1 VTYASLCNETYEN
14 ALRLPANSM
23 LKISTTLR
31 LIVTANL
38 FVSFT
43 GLLLAQSALIIS
55 PQSLPYGAVGSSYSA
70 QLSANG
76 SGNYQWSVS
85 QGSLP
90 PGLSLGP
97 TSGTIAGTPTTG
109 GSYPFTVMV
118 LDTQTQ
124 QTASKTYT
132 VGIMYITNSSPLPSA
147 TTSMSY
153 SVTFNA
159 ADGPAG
165 NYNWSIDTTPPGLM
179 LGATTGTLSGTPTT
193 SGTFNFN
200 ITVTESA
207 PPGVAAFPT
216 LSTSKAFSLII
227 QPATGSGLTISP
239 SSLPFGAL
247 GSSYSAQLRANGSGF
262 YRWAVTQGSLPPGLS
277 LGGANGTMSGTT
289 SAGGT
294 YPFVVTVTDL
304 RTEQV
309 GSAGFAIGILNISNS
324 SPLPS
329 GSTSSPYSVS
339 FNASDGPPGA
349 ATWSIDMPPGGLTL
363 SGNVLSGNPSMTG
376 TFNFNIT
383 VTVGG
388 LSVTKGF
395 ALTIG
400 SSLTITDP
408 PVLPAGDVNV
418 QYGYSFNVVGGPA
431 SFSWSLAGGAPP
443 PGTKAFDL
451 FDPSVRT
458 VSGTPS
464 GTGTF
469 TFTVQVQDH
478 AQNTAMKQF
487 SLTINP
493 ALAISNT
500 SLPGGTTGASYA
512 QVITASGGTPPYTFS
527 IANAPP
533 GLSIDPKSGLLTGT
547 PTTAG
552 PFSPVVMVKDF
563 ASQGV
568 FPGTASKTFSLTIAS
583 STPEVTAAPESLS
596 FTGAAG
602 GDSPPAQVIVALP
615 AGVST
620 AGFQVVIDSGQ
631 DGSAPAAWLAVSP
644 TSGNTPARLVV
655 RVDQGSMPAGNYS
668 GRIRVID
675 ASNNPT
681 DVPVTLTLTSAA
693 QLLDI
698 VPRVLHFAAHIQ
710 APGTLDQIIVVRNSG
725 GGGPLGFNA
734 AVLGA
739 SPWIS
744 NVTPNAGQTAHNA
757 PVFLHVRIN
766 TQGLQVGSY
775 HDVIRLSS
783 AAGNVDVSI
792 SLFVAN
798 SGSILG
804 VDITGVT
811 FHGQQSSGYS
821 HAQKIRVLNLGDPGT
836 SVNWAVDVPYGDT
849 LVSPSPASGTAMPA
863 TPGTLTLTPS
873 ANAVSLAAGG
883 YYALVRI
890 SDAQSLN
897 SPQYVVVVLDQRSSS
912 AAAPPDPTPSGLFF
926 TAAAGGA
933 APAAQQVA
941 ISANNTSPFQAAT
954 STTDGGN
961 WLNASPTGGA
971 AGPIAVS
978 VNIAGLAPGIY
989 TGEVD
994 ISTSGAVLG
1003 AMLDAVASVDVTLVV
1018 RPAGTIAA
1026 LEEAPV
1032 ATALAD
1038 VQAAGCT
1045 PSKLALTQTGLVN
1058 NFSVPAQWPAALIV
1072 QLNDDCGAAVTNGSV
1087 VASFSNGD
1095 PPLSLRGDGRDGTYS
1110 TTWQAGVVSPQMVV
1124 TLQAAA
1130 GTLQPATAQLTG
1142 GISQNQAPVLARNG
1156 TLHNLNPV
1164 VGGPLAP
1171 GTISQVYGSGLA
1183 ATTTS
1188 PGVLPLPTTFGG
1200 TFMLIGGISAPLY
1213 YLSSGQL
1220 NVQIPSELAPN
1231 QQYAT
1236 IVSANGAL
1244 TLPDQID
1251 VVPAVPGVAATADGH
1266 VIAQH
1271 GLDYSLV
1278 DAGHPAKPGEYLI
1291 IYLAGMGATN
1301 PGVASGAISP
1311 LAPATMQPTVTVD
1324 GQTAVVVYAGLSPG
1338 SAGLYQI
1345 NFQVPASAQTGDLS
1359 LAVTQNGMA
1368 ANAAK
1373 LPVSQ

>member
-1 VTYASLCNETYEN
+1 
-14 ALRLPANSM
+14 M
-23 LKISTTLR
+23 STTLR
-31 LIVTANL
+31 LVAAVNL

-43 GLLLAQSALIIS
+43 GLLLGQFAPPTIS
-55 PQSLPYGAVGSSYSA
+55 PPSLPDGALGSSYNA
-70 QLSANG
+70 QLTASNG

-97 TSGTIAGTPTTG
+97 TNGTITGTPTTG

-118 LDTQTQ
+118 QDTQTQ
-124 QTASKTYT
+124 QTASKSYT
-132 VGIMYITNSSPLPSA
+132 VGIMYITNSSPLPSG
-147 TTSMSY
+147 TTSTSY
-153 SVTFNA
+153 SVTFNT

-165 NYNWSIDTTPPGLM
+165 NYNWSIDTTPPGLS
-179 LGATTGTLSGTPTT
+179 LSPATGTLSGTPTT

-207 PPGVAAFPT
+207 PPSNLAFPT
-216 LSTSKAFSLII
+216 LTTSKAFSLTI
-227 QPATGSGLTISP
+227 QPPTGSGLTISP
-239 SSLPFGAL
+239 SSLPFGAF
-247 GSSYSAQLRANGSGF
+247 GSGYSAQLRTNGSGS

-277 LGGANGTMSGTT
+277 LGGANGTISGTA

-304 RTEQV
+304 RSQQG
-309 GSAGFAIGILNISNS
+309 GSAGFTIGILNISNS

-339 FNASDGPPGA
+339 FNASDGPPGT
-349 ATWSIDMPPGGLTL
+349 ATWSIDSPPAGLML
-363 SGNVLSGNPSMTG
+363 SGNMLTGNPSATG
-376 TFNFNIT
+376 TFTFNIT

-388 LSVTKGF
+388 LSVMKGF
-395 ALTIG
+395 TLTIG

-408 PVLPAGDVNV
+408 AVLPAGDVNV
-418 QYGYSFNVVGGPA
+418 QYGYGFNVVGGP
-431 SFSWSLAGGAPP
+431 SPFSWSLAGGAPP

-451 FDPSVRT
+451 LDPSVRT
-458 VSGTPS
+458 VSGTPTS
-464 GTGTF
+464 SGTF

-478 AQNTAMKQF
+478 AQNIAIKQF
-487 SLTINP
+487 SLMINP
-493 ALAISNT
+493 TLAISNA

-533 GLSIDPKSGLLTGT
+533 GLSMDPKSGLLTGT

-552 PFSPVVMVKDF
+552 PFSPVVTVKDF

-583 STPEVTAAPESLS
+583 STPEVTATPQSLS

-602 GDSPPAQVIVALP
+602 GDSPPAEVIVALP
-615 AGVST
+615 AGVPT
-620 AGFQVVIDSGQ
+620 AGFQVVNDSGQ
-631 DGSAPAAWLAVSP
+631 DGSAAPAWLTVTP
-644 TSGNTPARLVV
+644 TRGNTPARLVV
-655 RVDQGSMPAGNYS
+655 QVDQGSMPAGNYS

-675 ASNNPT
+675 SSNNPT
-681 DVPVTLTLTSAA
+681 DLPVTLTLTSIASQLNAA
-693 QLLDI
+693 PQ
-698 VPRVLHFAAHIQ
+698 VLHFAARIQ

-725 GGGPLGFNA
+725 GGGPLSFTA
-734 AVLGA
+734 SVLGA

-744 NVTPNAGQTAHNA
+744 SVTPNAGQTAHNA
-757 PVFLHVRIN
+757 PVFLHVRVN

-783 AAGNVDVSI
+783 SAGNIDVNV
-792 SLFVAN
+792 SLFVAA

-821 HAQKIRVLNLGDPGT
+821 HAQRIKVLNLGDPGT
-836 SVNWAVDVPYGDT
+836 TVNWAADVPYGDT
-849 LVSPSPASGTAMPA
+849 LVSPSPASGTAKPA
-863 TPGTLTLTPS
+863 TPGMLTLTPS
-873 ANAVSLAAGG
+873 ANAVSQAAGG

-897 SPQYVVVVLDQRSSS
+897 SPQYVLVVLDQASSS
-912 AAAPPDPTPSGLFF
+912 APAPPDPTPAGLFF

-933 APAAQQVA
+933 TPAAQQVD
-941 ISANNTSPFQAAT
+941 ISANSTSPFEVST
-954 STTDGGN
+954 STTDGSN

-978 VNIAGLAPGIY
+978 VNTAGLAPGIY

-994 ISTSGAVLG
+994 ISTSGMV
-1003 AMLDAVASVDVTLVV
+1003 VSVDVTLVV
-1018 RPAGTIAA
+1018 RPAGTVADIDEIPAA
-1026 LEEAPV
+1026 V
-1032 ATALAD
+1032 N

-1095 PPLSLRGDGRDGTYS
+1095 PPLSLRGDGQNGTYS
-1110 TTWQAGVVSPQMVV
+1110 TTWQAGVVTPQMVV

-1130 GTLQPATAQLTG
+1130 GTLQPATGQLTG
-1142 GISQNQAPVLARNG
+1142 GISQNQAPVLAKNG

-1171 GTISQVYGSGLA
+1171 GTISQVYGGGLA
-1183 ATTTS
+1183 ATTVS
-1188 PGVLPLPTTFGG
+1188 PGVLPLPTTFNG
-1200 TFMLIGGISAPLY
+1200 TFMLIGGFSAPLY
-1213 YLSSGQL
+1213 YLSNGQL
-1220 NVQIPSELAPN
+1220 DVQIPSELAPN

-1251 VVPAVPGVAATADGH
+1251 VVPAVPGVVASSDGQI
-1266 VIAQH
+1266 VAQH

-1278 DAGHPAKPGEYLI
+1278 NTGHPAKPGEYLI

-1301 PGVASGAISP
+1301 PGVASGAVSP
-1311 LAPATMQPTVTVD
+1311 LAPATLQPTVTVD
-1324 GQTAVVVYAGLSPG
+1324 GQTAAVIYAGLTPG
-1338 SAGLYQI
+1338 SVGLYQI
-1345 NFQVPASAQTGDLS
+1345 NFQVPASAQTGDLNVV
-1359 LAVTQNGMA
+1359 VTQNGMA

-1373 LPVSQ
+1373 LQVSQ

>member
-1 VTYASLCNETYEN
+1 
-14 ALRLPANSM
+14 M
-23 LKISTTLR
+23 STTLR
-31 LIVTANL
+31 LVAAVNL

-43 GLLLAQSALIIS
+43 GLLLGQFAPPTIS
-55 PQSLPYGAVGSSYSA
+55 PPSLPDGALGSSYNA
-70 QLSANG
+70 QLTASNG

-97 TSGTIAGTPTTG
+97 TNGTITGTPTTG
-109 GSYPFTVMV
+109 GSYPFTAMV
-118 LDTQTQ
+118 QDTQTQ
-124 QTASKTYT
+124 QAASKSYT
-132 VGIMYITNSSPLPSA
+132 VGIMYITNSSPLPSG
-147 TTSMSY
+147 TTSTSY
-153 SVTFNA
+153 SVTFNT

-165 NYNWSIDTTPPGLM
+165 NYNWSIDATPPGLS
-179 LGATTGTLSGTPTT
+179 LSPATGTLSGTPTT

-207 PPGVAAFPT
+207 PPSNLAFPT
-216 LSTSKAFSLII
+216 LTTSKAFSLTI
-227 QPATGSGLTISP
+227 QPPTGSGLTISP
-239 SSLPFGAL
+239 SSLPFGAF
-247 GSSYSAQLRANGSGF
+247 GSGYSAQLRANGSGS
-262 YRWAVTQGSLPPGLS
+262 YRWAVTQGTLPPGLS
-277 LGGANGTMSGTT
+277 LGGANGTISGTA

-304 RTEQV
+304 RSQQG
-309 GSAGFAIGILNISNS
+309 GSAGFTIGILNISNS

-329 GSTSSPYSVS
+329 GSTQSPYSVS
-339 FNASDGPPGA
+339 FNASDGPPGT
-349 ATWSIDMPPGGLTL
+349 ATWSIDAPPAGLTL
-363 SGNVLSGNPSMTG
+363 SGNVLSGNPSATG
-376 TFNFNIT
+376 TFTFNIT

-388 LSVTKGF
+388 LSVMKGF
-395 ALTIG
+395 SLTIG

-408 PVLPAGDVNV
+408 AVLPAGDVNV
-418 QYGYSFNVVGGPA
+418 PYGYGFNVVGGP
-431 SFSWSLAGGAPP
+431 SPFSWSLAGGAPP

-451 FDPSVRT
+451 SDPSVRT
-458 VSGTPS
+458 VSGTPTSS
-464 GTGTF
+464 GTF
-469 TFTVQVQDH
+469 IFTVQVQDH
-478 AQNTAMKQF
+478 MQNIATKQF
-487 SLTINP
+487 SLMINP
-493 ALAISNT
+493 ALAVSNA
-500 SLPGGTTGASYA
+500 SLPGGITGANYA

-552 PFSPVVMVKDF
+552 PFSPVVTVKDF

-568 FPGTASKTFSLTIAS
+568 FPGTASKTFALTIAS
-583 STPEVTAAPESLS
+583 STPEVTAIPQSLS

-602 GDSPPAQVIVALP
+602 GDSPPAEVIVAVP

-631 DGSAPAAWLAVSP
+631 DGSAAPAWLTVTP
-644 TSGNTPARLVV
+644 RGGNTPARLVV
-655 RVDQGSMPAGNYS
+655 QVDQGSMPAGNYS
-668 GRIRVID
+668 GRIRVSD
-675 ASNNPT
+675 SSNNPT
-681 DVPVTLTLTSAA
+681 DVPVSLTLTTAA
-693 QLLDI
+693 PQLDA
-698 VPRVLHFAAHIQ
+698 VPRVLHFAARIQ
-710 APGTLDQIIVVRNSG
+710 APGTLEQVIVVRNNG
-725 GGGPLGFNA
+725 GGGPLSFSASVIGD
-734 AVLGA
+734 

-744 NVTPNAGQTAHNA
+744 GVTPNAGQTAHNA
-757 PVFLHVRIN
+757 PVFLHVRVN

-783 AAGNVDVSI
+783 AAENVDVNV
-792 SLFVAN
+792 SLFVAA

-821 HAQKIRVLNLGDPGT
+821 HAQRIKVLNLGDPGT
-836 SVNWAVDVPYGDT
+836 TVNWAADVPYGGT
-849 LVSPSPASGTAMPA
+849 LVSRSPASGTAKP
-863 TPGTLTLTPS
+863 TNPGILTLTPS
-873 ANAVSLAAGG
+873 ANALSQAAGG

-897 SPQYVVVVLDQRSSS
+897 SPQYVLVVLDQASSS
-912 AAAPPDPTPSGLFF
+912 APAPPDPTPGGLFF

-933 APAAQQVA
+933 TPAAQQVD
-941 ISANNTSPFQAAT
+941 IDANSTSPFEVST
-954 STTDGGN
+954 SSTDGAN

-971 AGPIAVS
+971 AGPITVS
-978 VNIAGLAPGIY
+978 VNTAGLAPAIY

-994 ISTSGAVLG
+994 ISTSGMV
-1003 AMLDAVASVDVTLVV
+1003 VSVDVTLVV
-1018 RPAGTIAA
+1018 RPAGTIADIDEIPA
-1026 LEEAPV
+1026 AV
-1032 ATALAD
+1032 N

-1072 QLNDDCGAAVTNGSV
+1072 QLSDDCGAAVTNGSV

-1095 PPLSLRGDGRDGTYS
+1095 PPLSLRGDGQNGTYS
-1110 TTWQAGVVSPQMVV
+1110 TTWQAGVVTPEIVV

-1142 GISQNQAPVLARNG
+1142 GISQNQAPVLAKNG

-1183 ATTTS
+1183 ATTVS
-1188 PGVLPLPTTFGG
+1188 PGVLPLPTTFNG
-1200 TFMLIGGISAPLY
+1200 TFMLIGGFSAPLY
-1213 YLSSGQL
+1213 YLSNGQL
-1220 NVQIPSELAPN
+1220 DVQIPSELAPN

-1251 VVPAVPGVAATADGH
+1251 VVPAVPGVVASGDGQI
-1266 VIAQH
+1266 VAQH
-1271 GLDYSLV
+1271 GLDYTLV
-1278 DAGHPAKPGEYLI
+1278 NTGHPAKPGEYLI

-1301 PGVASGAISP
+1301 PGVASGAVSP
-1311 LAPATMQPTVTVD
+1311 LAPATLQPTVTVD
-1324 GQTAVVVYAGLSPG
+1324 GQTAAVIYAGLTPG
-1338 SAGLYQI
+1338 SVGLYQI
-1345 NFQVPASAQTGDLS
+1345 NFQVPASAQTGDLNVVV
-1359 LAVTQNGMA
+1359 LQNGMA

-1373 LPVSQ
+1373 LQVSQ